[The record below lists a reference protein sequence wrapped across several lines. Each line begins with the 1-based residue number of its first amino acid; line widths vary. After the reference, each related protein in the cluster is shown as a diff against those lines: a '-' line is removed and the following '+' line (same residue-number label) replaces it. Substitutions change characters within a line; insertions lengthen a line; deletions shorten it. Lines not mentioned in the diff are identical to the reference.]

1 MKKVTS
7 FIIASIAIVSIA
19 SAGTTI
25 SGTALLNTPGLSG
38 GQSGVFVIDTDGSG
52 FGSFS
57 LSAGTVNDAG
67 FYGSSFSVLGTKTA
81 TSVFGSTSIG
91 SGFEA
96 LYTGGVSNGDAFAI
110 VVWDDTTASAG
121 DTYSYWTD
129 SSWTLPADTGATINF
144 NSSGDAGTFLQLT
157 GAASGSGS
165 IAVPEPSSYALLG
178 GLFALTCVM
187 LRRRA

>member
-121 DTYSYWTD
+121 DTYSYWTH

-144 NSSGDAGTFLQLT
+144 NSSGDVGTFLQLT